1 MRPSFGTTCQIVPTI
16 DPNFRADT
24 NRSICVFGEITDDLV
39 SKLSPEIL
47 HIRSLGDAP
56 ITVFINSNGGNV
68 RCAEFLHDLLTSGA
82 ASGRKPRI
90 ITVAIG
96 NAGSA
101 AATLLALGDYAI
113 TYSKA
118 SIYFHGVRYSE
129 VVEVTME
136 SASSMA
142 AQLESKN
149 RATASM
155 LAEAGTMRLAFH
167 YARLKD
173 DFPKIREL
181 LKKPDLSEIECFAR
195 CLKRHLSQKARK
207 IVDKGIA
214 RWQSLQELSNAL
226 AEPNASGK
234 TGLEFEA
241 TVLHSVINYEVEKN
255 KNSKWVLDEKGIY
268 QIASDYLLL
277 RDYDVGRHVRLIET
291 LLSRFSHAF
300 FNQEEIS
307 KITEAAASKSE
318 NESARQLAH
327 SRGHQTIKPF
337 CYFTSMIWQGLQ
349 EDENPL
355 SSKDAYWLG
364 AVDEVYDSGLPC
376 LRDIAEA
383 QDPDQPELPVSEP
396 AAQPPPPTTG

>member
-1 MRPSFGTTCQIVPTI
+1 MRSLLATTSQIVPTI

-24 NRSICVFGEITDDLV
+24 NRSICVFGELTDELV
-39 SKLSPEIL
+39 SKLAPEIL
-47 HIRSLGDAP
+47 HLRSLGDAP
-56 ITVFINSNGGNV
+56 ITIFINSNGGGV
-68 RCAEFLHDLLTSGA
+68 RCVEYLRDLLCSGT
-82 ASGRKPRI
+82 ASGKRPRI

-129 VVEVTME
+129 AVEVTME

-173 DFPKIREL
+173 DFSKIREA
-181 LKKPDLSEIECFAR
+181 LKKSDLSEIECFAR
-195 CLKRHLSQKARK
+195 CLKKHLSARAK
-207 IVDKGIA
+207 TIVDKAIT
-214 RWQSLQELSNAL
+214 RWRSLQELSNVL
-226 AEPNASGK
+226 AQPNASGK
-234 TGLEFEA
+234 MGVEFEA
-241 TVLHSVINYEVEKN
+241 TVLHSVIDYEVEKN
-255 KNSKWVLDEKGIY
+255 KNNKWTLDEKGIY

-277 RDYDVGRHVRLIET
+277 RDYDLGRHVRLVET
-291 LLSRFSHAF
+291 ILARFSHAF
-300 FNQEEIS
+300 FTQEELNKFAEASANESIG
-307 KITEAAASKSE
+307 EAAK
-318 NESARQLAH
+318 QLVIN
-327 SRGHQTIKPF
+327 RGHQTIKPF
-337 CYFTSMIWQGLQ
+337 CYFTSMIWRGLQ

-355 SSKDAYWLG
+355 SSRDAYWLG
-364 AVDEVYDSGLPC
+364 AVDEVYDSALPC

-383 QDPDQPELPVSEP
+383 QDPQQPDLPDSDSTAPVK
-396 AAQPPPPTTG
+396 PTS

>member
-1 MRPSFGTTCQIVPTI
+1 MRSSPAIPSQSVPTI

-24 NRSICVFGEITDDLV
+24 NRSICVFGELTDDLV
-39 SKLSPEIL
+39 SKLAPEIL
-47 HIRSLGDAP
+47 HLRSLGDAP
-56 ITVFINSNGGNV
+56 ITVFINSNGGGV
-68 RCAEFLHDLLTSGA
+68 RCVEYLRDLLCSET
-82 ASGRKPRI
+82 ASGKRPRI

-129 VVEVTME
+129 VLEVTME

-173 DFPKIREL
+173 DFSKIREA
-181 LKKPDLSEIECFAR
+181 LKNPELSEIECFAG
-195 CLKRHLSQKARK
+195 CLKRHLSAKAKK
-207 IVDKGIA
+207 IVDKAIT
-214 RWQSLQELSNAL
+214 RWQSLQELSDVL
-226 AEPNASGK
+226 AQPNASGK
-234 TGLEFEA
+234 IGVEFEA
-241 TVLHSVINYEVEKN
+241 TVLHSVIDYEVEKH
-255 KNSKWVLDEKGIY
+255 KSHKWALDEKGIY

-291 LLSRFSHAF
+291 IFARFSHAF
-300 FNQEEIS
+300 FTQEEL
-307 KITEAAASKSE
+307 
-318 NESARQLAH
+318 N
-327 SRGHQTIKPF
+327 
-337 CYFTSMIWQGLQ
+337 
-349 EDENPL
+349 
-355 SSKDAYWLG
+355 
-364 AVDEVYDSGLPC
+364 
-376 LRDIAEA
+376 
-383 QDPDQPELPVSEP
+383 
-396 AAQPPPPTTG
+396 

>member
-1 MRPSFGTTCQIVPTI
+1 MRSLLATTSQIVPTI

-24 NRSICVFGEITDDLV
+24 NRSICVFGELTDELV
-39 SKLSPEIL
+39 SKLAPEIL
-47 HIRSLGDAP
+47 HLRSLGDAP
-56 ITVFINSNGGNV
+56 ITIFINSNGGGV
-68 RCAEFLHDLLTSGA
+68 RCVEYLRDLLCSGT
-82 ASGRKPRI
+82 ASGKRPRI

-101 AATLLALGDYAI
+101 AATLFALGDYAI

-129 VVEVTME
+129 AVEVTME

-173 DFPKIREL
+173 DFSKIREA
-181 LKKPDLSEIECFAR
+181 LKKSDLSEIECFAR
-195 CLKRHLSQKARK
+195 CLKKHLSARAK
-207 IVDKGIA
+207 TIVDKAIT
-214 RWQSLQELSNAL
+214 RWRSLQELSNVL
-226 AEPNASGK
+226 AQPNASGK
-234 TGLEFEA
+234 MGVEFEA
-241 TVLHSVINYEVEKN
+241 TVLHSVIDYEVEKN
-255 KNSKWVLDEKGIY
+255 KNNKWTLDEKGIY

-277 RDYDVGRHVRLIET
+277 RDYDLGRHVRLVET
-291 LLSRFSHAF
+291 ILARFSHAF
-300 FNQEEIS
+300 FTQEELNKFAEASANESIG
-307 KITEAAASKSE
+307 EAAK
-318 NESARQLAH
+318 QLVIN
-327 SRGHQTIKPF
+327 RGHQTIKPF
-337 CYFTSMIWQGLQ
+337 CYFTSMIWRGLQ

-355 SSKDAYWLG
+355 SSRDAYWLG

-383 QDPDQPELPVSEP
+383 QDPQQPDLPDSDSTAPVK
-396 AAQPPPPTTG
+396 PTS

>member
-1 MRPSFGTTCQIVPTI
+1 VPTI

-24 NRSICVFGEITDDLV
+24 NRSICVFGELTDELV
-39 SKLSPEIL
+39 SKLAPEIL
-47 HIRSLGDAP
+47 HLRSLGDAP
-56 ITVFINSNGGNV
+56 ITIFINSNGGGV
-68 RCAEFLHDLLTSGA
+68 RCVEYLRDLLCSGT
-82 ASGRKPRI
+82 ASGKRPRI

-129 VVEVTME
+129 AVEVTME

-173 DFPKIREL
+173 DFSKIREA
-181 LKKPDLSEIECFAR
+181 LKKSDLSEIECFAR
-195 CLKRHLSQKARK
+195 CLKKHLSARAK
-207 IVDKGIA
+207 TIVDKAIT
-214 RWQSLQELSNAL
+214 RWRSLQELSNVL
-226 AEPNASGK
+226 AQPNASGK
-234 TGLEFEA
+234 MGVEFEA
-241 TVLHSVINYEVEKN
+241 TVLHSVIDYEVEKN
-255 KNSKWVLDEKGIY
+255 KNNKWTLDEKGIY

-277 RDYDVGRHVRLIET
+277 RDYDLGRHVRLVET
-291 LLSRFSHAF
+291 ILARFSHAF
-300 FNQEEIS
+300 FTQEELNKFAEASANESIG
-307 KITEAAASKSE
+307 EAAK
-318 NESARQLAH
+318 QLVIN
-327 SRGHQTIKPF
+327 RGHQTIKPF
-337 CYFTSMIWQGLQ
+337 CYFTSMIWRGLQ

-355 SSKDAYWLG
+355 SSRDAYWLG
-364 AVDEVYDSGLPC
+364 AVDEVYDSALPC

-383 QDPDQPELPVSEP
+383 QDPQQPDLPDSDSTAPVK
-396 AAQPPPPTTG
+396 PTS